1 MKPIYR
7 TICSVAF
14 VAAATLI
21 FNSCKIGHKYVR
33 PELNLP
39 ETIVDSHT
47 DSTTIA
53 DVEWWTMYTDTTL
66 RKLINRALEYNKD
79 LEIAV
84 ARVNELAYQKR
95 ISTSRLFPQFKGE
108 FYNEREVENYDGKRE
123 NDISY
128 EFGIKGNV
136 SWELDIWGNLRWGR
150 EKSIAE
156 FLSSVENQRAV
167 RITIIAEVA
176 QAYLELIALDNE
188 LEIVKQTLEA
198 REESVRLTKLRY
210 LGGLT
215 SEIVFQQAQLELSK
229 TRTLVPDL
237 ERKISLKENEI
248 SYLTGDYPKKI
259 ERAARPESISFP
271 ESLPVGLPSTL
282 LERRPDVRKAEQ
294 ALVAANAEVGI
305 ALTNMFPKI
314 ALTATYGTETSIFE
328 TILKS
333 PYSFLSANLLAPVFG
348 AGQNIANHK
357 AKKEALKGAVAQY
370 EKAVLNAFKD
380 THNAIVNFNKIKEI
394 YDLREKYQNA
404 AKSTMELAQL
414 QYINGVIGYLDLLD
428 AQRGYFDAQ
437 ISLSNA
443 MRDKQIMMV
452 NLYKALGGGW

>member
-7 TICSVAF
+7 T
-14 VAAATLI
+14 AAVIAIASAIILL
-21 FNSCKIGHKYVR
+21 NSCKIGHKYVR

-39 ETIVDSHT
+39 ETIVNDHT

-53 DVEWWTMYTDTTL
+53 DIEWWTMYTDTTL
-66 RKLINRALEYNKD
+66 RKLISQALEYNKD
-79 LEIAV
+79 MEIAV

-95 ISTSRLFPQFKGE
+95 ISTSKLFPQFSGKS
-108 FYNEREVENYDGKRE
+108 YNEREIENYNGKSKHV
-123 NDISY
+123 DDY
-128 EFGIKGNV
+128 ELSLKGMV
-136 SWELDIWGNLRWGR
+136 AWEIDLWGNLRWGR

-156 FLSSVENQRAV
+156 FLASVENQRAV

-188 LEIVKQTLEA
+188 LDIVKQTLEA
-198 REESVRLTKLRY
+198 RTEGVRLAKIRY

-215 SEIVFQQAQLELSK
+215 SEIVFQQARLELSK

-237 ERKISLKENEI
+237 ERKIALKENEI
-248 SYLTGDYPKKI
+248 SFLTGSYPGKI
-259 ERAARPESISFP
+259 ERAAKPESITLP
-271 ESLPVGLPSTL
+271 ETLPVGLPSTL
-282 LERRPDVRKAEQ
+282 LERRPDIRKAEQ
-294 ALVAANAEVGI
+294 GLIAANAEVGV
-305 ALTNMFPKI
+305 ALTNMFPRI
-314 ALTATYGTETSIFE
+314 TLTAVYGSETS
-328 TILKS
+328 TLKTLLNS
-333 PYSFLSANLLAPVFG
+333 PYQMFTATLLSPIFG

-357 AKKEALKGAVAQY
+357 AKKAALKGAVAEY

-394 YDLREKYQNA
+394 YDLREKYQAA